1 MRQLQCL
8 TGLRGVAAY
17 SVLMAHAAA
26 YAYPGAP
33 IIPHYIHGLPYF
45 GMSLFFVLS
54 GFVIHYNYAGMFRTD
69 GLAAGGKKFFIAR
82 FARLYPLYFVGADP
96 IRSLRR
102 GVRVHPRSL
111 DRLDLPYAHP

>member
-54 GFVIHYNYAGMFRTD
+54 GFVIHFNYAGMFRTD

-82 FARLYPLYFVGADP
+82 FAPALPALRRGADP
-96 IRSLRR
+96 VRSLRR
-102 GVRVHPRSL
+102 GSEFTRDPWIAL
-111 DRLDLPYAHP
+111 TC